1 MDVIQLWTK
10 KNHATGIL
18 ILESEKEVV
27 LSNGLTIPFQNIPLL
42 NYCSHCSLLSGHE
55 CTLDAH
61 GLDLIGMDE
70 IGH

>member
-1 MDVIQLWTK
+1 MK
-10 KNHATGIL
+10 
-18 ILESEKEVV
+18 VV

-42 NYCSHCSLLSGHE
+42 NYCSHCSLLYGHE